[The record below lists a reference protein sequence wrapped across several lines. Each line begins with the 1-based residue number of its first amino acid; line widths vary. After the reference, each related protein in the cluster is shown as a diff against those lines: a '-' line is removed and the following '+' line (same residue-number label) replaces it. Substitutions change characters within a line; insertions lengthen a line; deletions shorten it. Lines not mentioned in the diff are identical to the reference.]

1 MIGAL
6 LVQHTAATEVMSLK
20 VEFLLE
26 PPKVWQQDIDTEVR
40 KCTSCISS
48 KESTDCEMNFQRV
61 HQDEEDEQNEMHSRV
76 ALSSA
81 FYPVAVGFAAISL
94 AGKVTDSDGVS
105 SFRLTTTNFEFV

>member
-81 FYPVAVGFAAISL
+81 FYPVAVGFAAVSL
-94 AGKVTDSDGVS
+94 AGKVTVT
-105 SFRLTTTNFEFV
+105 LME